1 MILFKFF
8 FEEIKR
14 NSVLFGC
21 HALKKPV
28 RGGDGLRLVVVFCAR
43 SEPGTTAVEVSPTYS
58 EITKMCWSE
67 LHFSS
72 GAYTPLPP
80 AGRAMKRP
88 GSCARIR

>member
-1 MILFKFF
+1 MQTEDRRFFIISYCRRFPETKESPSGKGQAFEVQIL
-8 FEEIKR
+8 
-14 NSVLFGC
+14 
-21 HALKKPV
+21 
-28 RGGDGLRLVVVFCAR
+28 LRSGAN
-43 SEPGTTAVEVSPTYS
+43 YS
-58 EITKMCWSE
+58 AITKMCWSE